1 MTPPRA
7 GFDAPTCS
15 VMTRRRVV
23 LSVAAGALSASTPSW
38 TRAAG
43 GSGPTAAPVITGSH
57 GIAQQVLTASDV
69 HVSDYPT
76 VEAIRWM
83 GRMLERESDGRLAIR
98 VYPAGALGRE
108 TDTVDL
114 TRFGA
119 LDITRVNFAALDEA
133 FPATRVMAL
142 PYAID
147 STEHLRRAVDGGAG
161 ERIRRSFERRG
172 LIGLAIYDSGA
183 RCFYNRVR
191 PVLEPHDLAGL
202 KIRVPPSDIFVR
214 LLRALGANP
223 TPLSYGEVFS
233 ALQTR
238 LIDGAENNW
247 TTFYTSRQFE
257 VARFWGESRHSYSP
271 EALLLSRRRFDAF
284 APRDQ
289 QLILEVAAQSVLY
302 MRSLWDRQEA
312 ASRAAVERAGVRV
325 NEVDLEAFRRAAAP
339 ILASYLKDPELAGL
353 YRDIRAVA

>member
-1 MTPPRA
+1 MARL
-7 GFDAPTCS
+7 
-15 VMTRRRVV
+15 TRRELLVSCV
-23 LSVAAGALSASTPSW
+23 GTALSAS
-38 TRAAG
+38 AL
-43 GSGPTAAPVITGSH
+43 
-57 GIAQQVLTASDV
+57 AQRVLTASDV

-83 GRMLERESDGRLAIR
+83 GETLERESGGKLAIR
-98 VYPAGALGRE
+98 VYPSGALGRE
-108 TDTVDL
+108 TDTIDL
-114 TRFGA
+114 ARFGA

-133 FPATRVMAL
+133 FPATRAMAL
-142 PYAID
+142 PYVID
-147 STEHLRRAVDGGAG
+147 STEHLRRAVDGAAG

-172 LIGLAIYDSGA
+172 LIGLALYDSGA

-191 PVLEPHDLAGL
+191 PVHDPRELAGL

-214 LLRALGANP
+214 LLRAFGANP

-271 EALLLSRRRFDAF
+271 EALLLSKRRFDALS
-284 APRDQ
+284 PSER
-289 QLILEVAAQSVLY
+289 QLILEAAAQSVPY
-302 MRSLWDRQEA
+302 MRSLWDKQEA
-312 ASRAAVERAGVRV
+312 ASRTAVEQAGVHV
-325 NEVDLEAFRRAAAP
+325 NEVDLDAFKRAAAP
-339 ILASYLKDPELAGL
+339 IVEAYLKDPELAAL
-353 YRDIRAVA
+353 YRDVRAVA

>member
-1 MTPPRA
+1 MSCRA
-7 GFDAPTCS
+7 GCGASGGS
-15 VMTRRRVV
+15 VVTPRGRGSVVTRRELL
-23 LSVAAGALSASTPSW
+23 LSAAGAAISAATG
-38 TRAAG
+38 AAG
-43 GSGPTAAPVITGSH
+43 RGDGAV
-57 GIAQQVLTASDV
+57 QRVLTAADV
-69 HVSDYPT
+69 HVTDYPT
-76 VEAIRWM
+76 VAAVRWM
-83 GRMLERESDGRLAIR
+83 GQMIERESGGRLAIR
-98 VYPAGALGRE
+98 VYPSGALGRE
-108 TDTVDL
+108 NDTIDL

-147 STEHLRRAVDGGAG
+147 STEHLRRAVDGVAG

-271 EALLLSRRRFDAF
+271 EALLLSKRRFDAL
-284 APRDQ
+284 APRDR
-289 QLILEVAAQSVLY
+289 QLILTAAAQSVPY
-302 MRSLWDRQEA
+302 MRSVWDQQEA

-325 NEVDLEAFRRAAAP
+325 NDVDVRAFRRAAAP
-339 ILASYLKDPELAGL
+339 VLATYLKDPELAGL
-353 YRDIRAVA
+353 YRDVRAVA